1 MPQGTYIKE
10 YSGRRAK
17 NFARCCLVRHAIGRF
32 ERATDYPGN
41 AWSNNIVIRSTR
53 DFWVFH
59 AVFWLLAGIA
69 LFLYGLTYGHAQIAL
84 VRNLYSP
91 LVGFACSY
99 LIRAVF
105 ENAYP
110 ATFVR
115 RLLLIA
121 GLSLAAALVSA
132 LVVNPITFGL
142 LGYTLGDLPLHALLK
157 DGLYFVLLYI
167 VWSLLYLQFTDK
179 PLGAPPASATVAAS
193 SMDSINVT
201 KGSKVFKLDPANI
214 TCIKA
219 SGDYVELVTG
229 AESYLK
235 QGPISFYEQALSQ
248 GPFVRI
254 HRSIIVNSDK
264 IAAISGPA
272 KGQYWIRMQDGQ
284 ELRSS
289 RRYREVV
296 ESLLPEAP

>member
-1 MPQGTYIKE
+1 MI
-10 YSGRRAK
+10 
-17 NFARCCLVRHAIGRF
+17 H
-32 ERATDYPGN
+32 
-41 AWSNNIVIRSTR
+41 STR

-59 AVFWLLAGIA
+59 AVFWLLAGVA
-69 LFLYGLTYGHAQIAL
+69 MFLYGLTYGHAQIAL

-110 ATFVR
+110 TGFVR
-115 RLLLIA
+115 RLLLIV
-121 GLSLAAALVSA
+121 GLALAAALISA

-142 LGYTLGDLPLHALLK
+142 LGYPLGDLPFHALLK

-167 VWSLLYLQFTDK
+167 VWSLLYLQFTGK
-179 PLGAPPASATVAAS
+179 PLATAPAAAAR
-193 SMDSINVT
+193 MDSINVT
-201 KGSKVFKLDPANI
+201 KGSKIFKLDPANI

-235 QGPISFYEQALSQ
+235 QGTISFYEQALSE

-254 HRSIIVNSDK
+254 HRSIIVNGDK

-272 KGQYWIRMQDGQ
+272 KGQYWVKMQDGQ